1 MFYLDNIPP
10 GLAGSQ
16 KFDNV
21 FSIDAN
27 GILTVTTIHVQ
38 TGNQHSLTLDPRTSG
53 RMSTEEVNEVI
64 DKAKRMRE
72 TDEMETKRVVART
85 ELETFCQEI
94 KFGLLRKIETDSFS
108 YDLEVVDRAQEC
120 LDWVK
125 INREASEATYR
136 VRLRQIERVS
146 GMSGKNSRNDF
157 GAKNQSF
164 ESYLKK
170 GEKSPLSSAIGWFF
184 KAYRLV
190 GGNQK
195 EKKVQAALKFSQS
208 YREYAEEQI
217 RNSVGSSSL
226 KRKNISINQ
235 AASVLVFELKI
246 RALSASGQ
254 ELVAELQKIKDFF
267 FEKVS
272 DLNIMHKI

>member
-1 MFYLDNIPP
+1 M
-10 GLAGSQ
+10 
-16 KFDNV
+16 

-64 DKAKRMRE
+64 DRAERMRE
-72 TDEMETKRVVART
+72 TDEMETKRVMART

-94 KFGLLRKIETDSFS
+94 KFGLLRKTDSSS

-136 VRLRQIERVS
+136 MRLRQIERVS

-267 FEKVS
+267 FEKVKNI
-272 DLNIMHKI
+272 NIMYKI